1 MITLTAQPS
10 LNELYGLINKV
21 PRYPLSI
28 QRLLRLAKEV
38 GAPKEVVS
46 FYKVFADDQVFDNED
61 DLAGRTEQIQIMLS
75 EDLPTE
81 VQLIPEED

>member
-1 MITLTAQPS
+1 MIVLAAQPS
-10 LNELYGLINKV
+10 LNQLYGLIDKV

-28 QRLLRLAKEV
+28 QRLLSLAKEI

-46 FYKVFADDQVFDNED
+46 FYKVFADDQVFDSED

-81 VQLIPEED
+81 TQVAPEEY

>member
-1 MITLTAQPS
+1 MLTAQPS
-10 LNELYGLINKV
+10 LNQLYGLIDKV

-28 QRLLRLAKEV
+28 QRLLSLAREL

-46 FYKVFADDQVFDNED
+46 FYKVFADDQVFDSED

-75 EDLPTE
+75 DDMPRETQ
-81 VQLIPEED
+81 VVPEEY